1 MFNSAKQISCLLKP
15 AQAVKSKKSNTNKF
29 HYYNHLPER
38 LEVIIKVKFIIVRL
52 NVESKC

>member
-38 LEVIIKVKFIIVRL
+38 LEVIIKVRFIIVRL